1 MRITHN
7 VERVSHIAYRVSHI
21 AYHCMSEEKKIDGSK
36 KYPEPTVEAIIY
48 NEKGEI
54 LLIQCR
60 PKWGEYW
67 HTIGGHIETGET
79 AERALKR
86 ETKEETGL
94 ELDNIEF
101 IGWQDVINPEG
112 YYKKVHSIDLN
123 FCARMSGGKITKSD
137 EMEKYVWVKP
147 DEALRTLKIDPSSI
161 KTIGFYFEHLE
172 KKNNGFENKYKR
184 ALADY
189 QNLLKRTAQ
198 EKVEFVKY
206 ANEDLIQAIIPVY
219 DNLKMSL
226 AHVDEAVEKNGWLE
240 GIKHVI
246 RQFKDVLESMGVEE
260 IKTIGEKFDHNT
272 MEAIEGKGD
281 KVVKE
286 LRPGYKLN
294 GKVIVAAKVIVE

>member
-1 MRITHN
+1 
-7 VERVSHIAYRVSHI
+7 
-21 AYHCMSEEKKIDGSK
+21 MSEEKKMDNSK

-67 HTIGGHIETGET
+67 HTIGGHIDIGET
-79 AERALKR
+79 AEQALRR
-86 ETKEETGL
+86 EVKEEAGL
-94 ELDNIEF
+94 ELDDIKF

-137 EMEKYVWVKP
+137 EMEKYVWAKP
-147 DEALRTLKIDPSSI
+147 DEALRTLKIDPSSM
-161 KTIGFYFEHLE
+161 KTIEFYFEHLE
-172 KKNNGFENKYKR
+172 KKNNGFKNKYKR

-219 DNLKMSL
+219 DNLKL
-226 AHVDEAVEKNGWLE
+226 ARTHVDLMRTNADLMRTNAEPGGPTRNQAGFNGWAEGLE
-240 GIKHVI
+240 HVI
-246 RQFKDVLESMGVEE
+246 RQFRDVLESMGVEE

-294 GKVIVAAKVIVE
+294 GKVIIAAKVIVE

>member
-1 MRITHN
+1 M
-7 VERVSHIAYRVSHI
+7 VEERTQKHENTKTGKQNLKVDEAKQEV
-21 AYHCMSEEKKIDGSK
+21 KDDKGDGLQK
-36 KYPEPTVEAIIY
+36 KYDE
-48 NEKGEI
+48 
-54 LLIQCR
+54 
-60 PKWGEYW
+60 
-67 HTIGGHIETGET
+67 
-79 AERALKR
+79 
-86 ETKEETGL
+86 L
-94 ELDNIEF
+94 E
-101 IGWQDVINPEG
+101 
-112 YYKKVHSIDLN
+112 H
-123 FCARMSGGKITKSD
+123 
-137 EMEKYVWVKP
+137 
-147 DEALRTLKIDPSSI
+147 
-161 KTIGFYFEHLE
+161 
-172 KKNNGFENKYKR
+172 KYKR

-226 AHVDEAVEKNGWLE
+226 AHVDETVQNGWLE

-294 GKVIVAAKVIVE
+294 GKVIIAAKVIVE

>member
-1 MRITHN
+1 
-7 VERVSHIAYRVSHI
+7 
-21 AYHCMSEEKKIDGSK
+21 MSEEKKIDGSK

-137 EMEKYVWVKP
+137 EMEKYVWAKP

-206 ANEDLIQAIIPVY
+206 ANEDLILSIIPVY
-219 DNLKMSL
+219 DNLKL
-226 AHVDEAVEKNGWLE
+226 ARTHADSIQTNADSGGLTRNQAGFNGWAEGLE
-240 GIKHVI
+240 HVI

-260 IKTIGEKFDHNT
+260 IKTVGEKFDHNT
-272 MEAIEGKGD
+272 MEAVEGRGE

-286 LRPGYKLN
+286 VRSGYKLN
-294 GKVIVAAKVIVE
+294 GKVIIAAKVIVE